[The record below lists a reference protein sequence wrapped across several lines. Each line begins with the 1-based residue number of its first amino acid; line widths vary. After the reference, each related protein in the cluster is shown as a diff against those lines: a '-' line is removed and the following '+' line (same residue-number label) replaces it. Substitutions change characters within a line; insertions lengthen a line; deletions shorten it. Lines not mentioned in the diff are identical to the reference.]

1 MNQQAPGILFSI
13 FPFILI
19 IALFYLLIIMPQ
31 QKKDKE
37 HKKMIASLKKGDR
50 IITIG
55 GICGTIHQ
63 VKEKSIILEIA
74 PKIRI
79 ECLKT
84 GILSKQ

>member
-1 MNQQAPGILFSI
+1 MNAQAPGILFSL
-13 FPFILI
+13 FPFIII

-31 QKKDKE
+31 QKKDNE
-37 HKKMIASLKKGDR
+37 HKKMINSLKKGDK

-55 GICGTIHQ
+55 GICGTIYD
-63 VKEKSIILEIA
+63 VGEKSIILEIA

>member
-1 MNQQAPGILFSI
+1 MNTSLLNMLISI
-13 FPFILI
+13 FPF
-19 IALFYLLIIMPQ
+19 LLIILLFYFLILLPQ

-37 HKKMIASLKKGDR
+37 HKMMIEALKKGDR

-55 GICGTIHQ
+55 GICGNVYEI
-63 VKEKSIILEIA
+63 KEKSIILEIA

-84 GILSKQ
+84 GIISKQ